1 MPVWFGIKIQTL
13 LWKTALEKRG
23 KRPVFQSW
31 FRVNR
36 KICIL
41 VNIWLRLGDKICYCG
56 GMENQ
61 FVHLRTHTRLS
72 MGVGTIQVK
81 ELPELCAAAGMS
93 ACALTD
99 TNLMSGCAEFSDV
112 MPSKKLQPI
121 IGVEISLNHH
131 NIDPKILR
139 ASSLSKIELLAQN
152 HTGYLNLCE
161 LSRIM
166 YMRTENHHLGP
177 YITFDELASHAT
189 GVICLSGA
197 HTGPIGMA
205 LLNTQDAQARIYA
218 EQFVSIFGDRFYME
232 IQRHG
237 LVDEIKTEPGF
248 LKLARELNI
257 PIVATNDVM
266 FASSSDYE
274 AEDALSCVLGQTK
287 VIDPDRPRKSSE
299 QYFKSPE
306 EMLELFS
313 DLPEAYENTVEI
325 ARRCGFMVNVH
336 EKPLLPRFGDD
347 LENECQMLRDHTMSG
362 LTARMQEQGI
372 TDTQPYFDQA
382 EFELGVIIN
391 MGFPGYFLIVADYID
406 WCRKND
412 VLTGPGRGS
421 GAGSIVAWALGIT
434 HVNPLK
440 YGLLFERF
448 LNPDRISMP
457 DFDVDFE
464 PTGIERVL
472 AYICDK
478 YGHDSVCRIIT
489 FGSLQARGAIRD
501 IGRVYGIPYS
511 KSDRLSKLIPQDAKK
526 LKDAVDASSE
536 MQYILQTDNDMNK
549 VVSIAEEL
557 EGSIRNLGQHACG
570 VVIGDRPT
578 TKIAPVYRDPANPLP
593 SCQFDGH
600 YLESAGLIKFDFL
613 GLETLVVLKYAVRLI
628 QQTRGI
634 NIDLD
639 KIPVDDAK
647 TMDLWQR
654 GLTEGIFQFDAPFV
668 QQTLRKMR
676 PTSFLEISALN
687 ALNRPG
693 PIAFIPQFIA
703 RMHGEEKIEYVHP
716 KAEPI
721 LKETYGI
728 IVYQEQ
734 VMMLTR
740 ALAGF
745 TRGQS
750 DTVRKAMGKK
760 KLELLAQLEIQF
772 LDGCEKENTLNREQ
786 AKDLWEKFKE
796 FAKYAFNKSHAI
808 AYSIVANQ
816 CAYLKANFTPE
827 FLAASM
833 SSNLNDTDQL
843 ALFVDDAKANFN
855 ITIVPPDIN
864 ASESLFTV
872 RDGKIIYALAAIKGV
887 GTAATDAIVAER
899 NAHGKF
905 KNLTDFAKRCAPIMN
920 KRILEAFARVGVL
933 DSLCPNRAAIFMNAD
948 AILLYAS
955 KSKDGA
961 NSLSLFANT
970 IEDDV
975 ADDRLLKNL
984 PRTAP
989 WTFGQRLENELMALG
1004 FYISAHPLDQ
1014 YKHLIQRAKL
1024 ATSATLI
1031 DLGDRKPVQIA
1042 ANVNSFSRRRT
1053 KTGKDM
1059 ITINA
1064 SDSFGNI
1071 DAVAFGES
1079 AAIFGQ
1085 MLAGENVVLI
1095 SGKTS
1100 ARDDRVSIFVD
1111 SIIPL
1116 TQWVAKVARKLTLD
1130 IYTKDVLPSVK
1141 KALGSLPHGGTRV
1154 VLILH
1159 GADKTASIALPT
1171 GVELG
1176 ATTAK
1181 DLIALGIKVEI
1192 E

>member
-1 MPVWFGIKIQTL
+1 
-13 LWKTALEKRG
+13 
-23 KRPVFQSW
+23 
-31 FRVNR
+31 
-36 KICIL
+36 
-41 VNIWLRLGDKICYCG
+41 
-56 GMENQ
+56 MENQ
-61 FVHLRTHTRLS
+61 FVHLRTHSRFS
-72 MGVGTIQVK
+72 VGASTLKVK
-81 ELPELCAAAGMS
+81 DIPNLCNNLGMT

-112 MPSKKLQPI
+112 MPKNKVQPI
-121 IGVEISLNHH
+121 IGIEISLNQH
-131 NIDPKILR
+131 NADPKILR
-139 ASSLSKIELLAQN
+139 AGSLARIVLLAQN
-152 HTGYLNLCE
+152 HEGYLNLCE
-161 LSRIM
+161 LNRIM
-166 YMRTENHHLGP
+166 YMREENRHLGP
-177 YITFDELASHAT
+177 YITFDDLENHKNGL
-189 GVICLSGA
+189 ICLSGA
-197 HTGPIGMA
+197 QTGPIGMA
-205 LLNTQDAQARIYA
+205 LLNMQNEQAYIYA
-218 EQFVSIFGDRFYME
+218 KRFVDLFGDKFYME

-237 LVDEIKTEPGF
+237 LEEEIKTEPDF
-248 LKLARELNI
+248 LKIAQDLNI
-257 PIVATNDVM
+257 PIVATNDVS
-266 FASSSDYE
+266 FATNNDYE
-274 AEDALSCVLGQTK
+274 TADALSCVLGQTK
-287 VIDPDRPRKSSE
+287 VIDPERPRKSSE
-299 QYFKSPE
+299 QYFKSSD
-306 EMLELFS
+306 EMADLFS
-313 DLPEAYENTVEI
+313 DLPEAVENTVVI
-325 ARRCGFMVNVH
+325 SKRCSFLVNVH
-336 EKPLLPRFGDD
+336 EKPLLPRFGND
-347 LENECQMLRDHTMSG
+347 LEQECQMLRDHTMTG
-362 LTARMQEQGI
+362 LAKKLEQHGI
-372 TDTQPYFDQA
+372 TDTKPYYEQA

-406 WCRKND
+406 WCRKHD
-412 VLTGPGRGS
+412 ILTGPGRGS

-434 HVNPLK
+434 HVDPLK

-511 KSDRLSKLIPQDAKK
+511 KSDRLSKLIPQDAKT
-526 LKDAVDASSE
+526 LKDAVESSSE
-536 MQYILQTDNDMNK
+536 IQTILNTDEDMNK
-549 VVSIAEEL
+549 VVHIAEDL
-557 EGSIRNLGQHACG
+557 EGALRNLGQHACG

-613 GLETLVVLKYAVRLI
+613 GLETLAVLKYALKLI

-639 KIPVDDAK
+639 KIPTDDEK
-647 TMDLWQR
+647 TMKLWQS
-654 GLTEGIFQFDAPFV
+654 GMTEGIFQFDAPFV

-703 RMHGEEKIEYVHP
+703 RMHGDEKVEYVHP
-716 KAEPI
+716 RAEPI

-734 VMMLTR
+734 VMQLTR

-750 DTVRKAMGKK
+750 DNVRKAMGKK
-760 KLELLAQLEIQF
+760 IVKMLDELEGKFYE
-772 LDGCEKENTLNREQ
+772 GCEKEQTLNREE

-816 CAYLKANFTPE
+816 CAYLKANYTPE
-827 FLAASM
+827 FIAASM

-843 ALFVDDAKANFN
+843 ALFVDDAKTNFG
-855 ITIVPPDIN
+855 IQIVAPDIN
-864 ASESLFTV
+864 ESESLFTV
-872 RDGKIIYALAAIKGV
+872 RNGKIIYGLAAIKGV
-887 GTAATDAIVAER
+887 GTVATDAIVAER
-899 NAHGKF
+899 NANGKF
-905 KNLTDFAKRCAPIMN
+905 KNLTDFAKRCAPIVN
-920 KRILEAFARVGVL
+920 KRILEAFAKVGVL
-933 DSLCPNRAAIFMNAD
+933 DSLEPNRAAIFMNAD
-948 AILLYAS
+948 AILTYAS
-955 KSKDGA
+955 KSKEGA

-975 ADDRLLKNL
+975 AEDRLKKNL
-984 PRTAP
+984 PNTTL
-989 WTFGQRLENELMALG
+989 WTFGQRLENELSALG

-1014 YKHLIQRAKL
+1014 YKHLIARAKL
-1024 ATSATLI
+1024 TTSASLA
-1031 DLGDRKPVQIA
+1031 DVGDRKLVQIA

-1071 DAVAFGES
+1071 DAVAFGDS
-1079 AAIFGQ
+1079 ASEFAQI
-1085 MLAGENVVLI
+1085 LSKETVVLI
-1095 SGKTS
+1095 SGKS
-1100 ARDDRVSIFVD
+1100 SNRDDRISVFVD

-1116 TQWVAKVARKLTLD
+1116 TQWVAKIAKKITLD
-1130 IYTKDVLPSVK
+1130 IYDKSVLSDVK
-1141 KALGSLPHGGTRV
+1141 KALSALKTGMTKV
-1154 VLILH
+1154 VLNLH
-1159 GADKTASIALPT
+1159 AKDKVATMQLT
-1171 GVELG
+1171 GGVELG
-1176 ATTAK
+1176 ATTAG
-1181 DLIALGIKVEI
+1181 DLVNLGIRVGI

>member
-1 MPVWFGIKIQTL
+1 
-13 LWKTALEKRG
+13 
-23 KRPVFQSW
+23 
-31 FRVNR
+31 
-36 KICIL
+36 
-41 VNIWLRLGDKICYCG
+41 
-56 GMENQ
+56 MESQ
-61 FVHLRTHTRLS
+61 FVHLRTHSRFS
-72 MGVGTIQVK
+72 VGASTLTIK
-81 ELPELCAAAGMS
+81 AIPELCRAAGMP

-99 TNLMSGCAEFSDV
+99 TNLMSGAAEFSDL
-112 MPSKKLQPI
+112 MPKNKVQPI
-121 IGVEISLNHH
+121 IGIEISLNHH
-131 NIDPKILR
+131 TVDPKILR
-139 ASSLSKIELLAQN
+139 AESLSKIVLLAQN
-152 HTGYLNLCE
+152 HDGYLNLCE

-166 YMRTENHHLGP
+166 YMRGDNHHLGP
-177 YITFDELASHAT
+177 YISWDELASHAV

-205 LLNTQDAQARIYA
+205 LLNNQDAAARDLAARFI
-218 EQFVSIFGDRFYME
+218 EIFGNRFYIE

-237 LVDEIKTEPGF
+237 LEAEIKTEPGF
-248 LKLARELNI
+248 LSLAREMNI
-257 PIVATNDVM
+257 PIVATNDVC
-266 FASSSDYE
+266 FASDQDYE
-274 AEDALSCVLGQTK
+274 AADALGCVLGQTK
-287 VIDPDRPRKSSE
+287 VIDPARTRKSSE
-299 QYFKSPE
+299 QYFKSSE
-306 EMLELFS
+306 QMAELFS
-313 DLPEAYENTVEI
+313 DLPEAIENTVVI
-325 ARRCGFMVNVH
+325 AQRCGFMVNVH

-347 LENECQMLRDHTMSG
+347 LEAECKMLRDNTMNG
-362 LTARMQEQGI
+362 LAERLKQHKI
-372 TDTQPYFDQA
+372 TDTAPYYEQA
-382 EFELGVIIN
+382 EFELNVIIG

-434 HVNPLK
+434 HVDPLK

-501 IGRVYGIPYS
+501 IGRVFGMPYS
-511 KSDRLSKLIPQDAKK
+511 KSDRLSKLIPQDAKT
-526 LKDAVDASSE
+526 LKVAVDSSDE
-536 MQYILQTDNDMNK
+536 IQAILQNDEDMNK
-549 VVSIAEEL
+549 VVTIAEEL
-557 EGSIRNLGQHACG
+557 EGSLRNLGQHACG

-613 GLETLVVLKYAVRLI
+613 GLETLVVLKYATRLI

-639 KIPVDDAK
+639 KIPTDDEK
-647 TMDLWQR
+647 TMKLWQA
-654 GLTEGIFQFDAPFV
+654 GLTEGIFQFDATFV

-703 RMHGEEKIEYVHP
+703 RMHGEEPIEYVHP

-721 LKETYGI
+721 LKESYGI

-760 KLELLAQLEIQF
+760 KLDLLAELEVKF
-772 LDGCEKENTLNREQ
+772 LDGCEAEQTLDRAT

-816 CAYLKANFTPE
+816 CAYLKANYTPE

-843 ALFVDDAKANFN
+843 AIFVDDAKSNFN
-855 ITIVPPDIN
+855 IQIVAPDIN
-864 ASESLFTV
+864 QSESLFTV
-872 RDGKIIYALAAIKGV
+872 KGGKIIYGLAAIKGV
-887 GTAATDAIVAER
+887 GTQATDAIVAER
-899 NAHGKF
+899 NANGKF
-905 KNLTDFAKRCAPIMN
+905 KNLTDFAKRCAPIIN
-920 KRILEAFARVGVL
+920 KRILEAFAKVGVL
-933 DSLCPNRAAIFMNAD
+933 DSLESNRAAIYMNAD
-948 AILLYAS
+948 AILSYAS
-955 KSKDGA
+955 KSRDGI

-970 IEDDV
+970 VEDDV
-975 ADDRLLKNL
+975 TEDRLRKNL

-989 WTFGQRLENELMALG
+989 WTFGQRLENEQSALG

-1014 YKHLIQRAKL
+1014 YKHLIQRNNL
-1024 ATSATLI
+1024 ATSASL
-1031 DLGDRKPVQIA
+1031 DKLGDRKPVQIA
-1042 ANVNSFSRRRT
+1042 ATVASFARRRT

-1071 DAVAFGES
+1071 DAVAFGAS
-1079 AAIFGQ
+1079 AAEFAQI
-1085 MLAGENVVLI
+1085 LSTENVVII

-1111 SIIPL
+1111 AITPL
-1116 TQWVAKVARKLTLD
+1116 AQWVARVAGKMTLD
-1130 IYTKDVLPSVK
+1130 IWDGAVLPEVK
-1141 KALGSLPHGGTRV
+1141 KVLTTLPRGRTRV
-1154 VLILH
+1154 QLNLH
-1159 GADKTASIALPT
+1159 ATDKVASLALPG

-1176 ATTAK
+1176 ANTAT
-1181 DLIALGIKVEI
+1181 DLVGLGIKVEV

>member
-1 MPVWFGIKIQTL
+1 
-13 LWKTALEKRG
+13 
-23 KRPVFQSW
+23 
-31 FRVNR
+31 
-36 KICIL
+36 
-41 VNIWLRLGDKICYCG
+41 
-56 GMENQ
+56 MESQ
-61 FVHLRTHTRLS
+61 FIHLRTHSRFS
-72 MGVGTIQVK
+72 VGASTLRVK
-81 ELPELCAAAGMS
+81 DIPALCLAAGMS

-112 MPSKKLQPI
+112 MPKNKVQPI
-121 IGVEISLNHH
+121 IGLEVSLNHH
-131 NIDPKILR
+131 SADPKILR
-139 ASSLSKIELLAQN
+139 AGSLSRVVLLAQN
-152 HTGYLNLCE
+152 HAGYLNLCD
-161 LSRIM
+161 LNRIM
-166 YMRTENHHLGP
+166 YMRGDNHHLGP
-177 YITFDELASHAT
+177 YITFDELAAHSD
-189 GVICLSGA
+189 GLICLSGA
-197 HTGPIGMA
+197 HTGAIGQA
-205 LLNTQDAQARIYA
+205 LLNNQESQAQIHARH
-218 EQFVSIFGDRFYME
+218 FLDIFGDRFYME
-232 IQRHG
+232 LQRHG
-237 LVDEIKTEPGF
+237 FPEQEKTEPGF
-248 LKLARELNI
+248 LKLALDMNI
-257 PIVATNDVM
+257 PIVATNDVC
-266 FASSSDYE
+266 FAAPENYE
-274 AEDALSCVLGQTK
+274 SADALGCVLGQTK
-287 VIDPDRPRKSSE
+287 VIDPERPRKSSE
-299 QYFKSPE
+299 QYFKSPQQ
-306 EMLELFS
+306 MVELFA
-313 DLPEAYENTVEI
+313 DLPEAVENTVNI
-325 ARRCGFMVNVH
+325 AQRCGFMVNVH
-336 EKPLLPRFGDD
+336 ERPLLPRFGDD
-347 LENECQMLRDHTMSG
+347 LETECQMLRDNTMSG
-362 LTARMQEQGI
+362 LAERLRQHNI
-372 TDTQPYFDQA
+372 TDTEPYYEQA
-382 EFELGVIIN
+382 EFELQVIIG

-434 HVNPLK
+434 HVNPLQ

-501 IGRVYGIPYS
+501 IGRVYGMPYS
-511 KSDRLSKLIPQDAKK
+511 KSDRLSKLIPQDAKT
-526 LKDAVDASSE
+526 LKDAVETSTEIQD
-536 MQYILQTDNDMNK
+536 ILDNDDDMRK
-549 VVSIAEEL
+549 VVTVAEEL
-557 EGSIRNLGQHACG
+557 EGSLRNLGQHACG

-578 TKIAPVYRDPANPLP
+578 TQIAPVYRDPANPLP

-613 GLETLVVLKYAVRLI
+613 GLETLVVLKYATRLI
-628 QQTRGI
+628 AKTRGI

-647 TMDLWQR
+647 TMALWQK
-654 GLTEGIFQFDAPFV
+654 GLTEGIFQFDAQFV
-668 QQTLRKMR
+668 QQTLRKMH

-703 RMHGEEKIEYVHP
+703 RMHGDEPVEFVHP

-734 VMMLTR
+734 VMQLTR

-750 DTVRKAMGKK
+750 DNVRKAMGKK
-760 KLELLAQLEIQF
+760 IAKMMDELEVKF
-772 LDGCEKENTLNREQ
+772 LDGCEEQKTLDRVT

-816 CAYLKANFTPE
+816 CAYLKANYPAE

-843 ALFVDDAKANFN
+843 AIFVDDAKTNFN
-855 ITIVPPDIN
+855 IPIVAPDIN
-864 ASESLFTV
+864 ESESLFTV
-872 RDGKIIYALAAIKGV
+872 RDGKIIYGLAAIKGV

-899 NAHGKF
+899 NANGKF
-905 KNLTDFAKRCAPIMN
+905 KNLTDFAKRCAPIIN
-920 KRILEAFARVGVL
+920 KRILEAFAKVGVL
-933 DSLCPNRAAIFMNAD
+933 DTLESNRAAVYMNAD
-948 AILLYAS
+948 AILSYAS
-955 KSKDGA
+955 KSRDGG

-970 IEDDV
+970 VEDDV
-975 ADDRLLKNL
+975 SENRLQKNL

-989 WTFGQRLENELMALG
+989 WTFGQRLENELSALG

-1014 YKHLIQRAKL
+1014 YKHLIARAKL
-1024 ATSATLI
+1024 ATSATLEA
-1031 DLGDRKPVQIA
+1031 LGDRKPVQIA

-1079 AAIFGQ
+1079 AAAFAQI
-1085 MLAGENVVLI
+1085 LSGENVVLI

-1111 SIIPL
+1111 SIAPL
-1116 TQWVAKVARKLTLD
+1116 SQWMARIAKKMTLD
-1130 IYTKDVLPSVK
+1130 IWDSAVLADVK
-1141 KALGSLPHGGTRV
+1141 KALDVLPRGHTQV
-1154 VLILH
+1154 FLNLH
-1159 GADKTASIALPT
+1159 AADKIASLALPNL
-1171 GVELG
+1171 VELS
-1176 ATTAK
+1176 ANTAG
-1181 DLIALGIKVEI
+1181 DLVALGIRVEI

>member
-1 MPVWFGIKIQTL
+1 MQ
-13 LWKTALEKRG
+13 
-23 KRPVFQSW
+23 
-31 FRVNR
+31 
-36 KICIL
+36 
-41 VNIWLRLGDKICYCG
+41 
-56 GMENQ
+56 Q
-61 FVHLRTHTRLS
+61 FIHLRTHSRFS
-72 MGVGTIQVK
+72 VGASTLTIK
-81 ELPELCAAAGMS
+81 NIPSLCLAAEMP

-112 MPSKKLQPI
+112 MPKNKLQPI
-121 IGVEISLNHH
+121 IGIEISLNQH
-131 NIDPKILR
+131 NADPKILR
-139 ASSLSKIELLAQN
+139 STSLSKIVLLAQN
-152 HTGYLNLCE
+152 HTGYLNLCT
-161 LSRIM
+161 LNRIM

-177 YITFDELASHAT
+177 YISFDELEQNAA
-189 GVICLSGA
+189 GLICLSGA

-205 LLNTQDAQARIYA
+205 LLNNQEGQAIDYTKKLL
-218 EQFVSIFGDRFYME
+218 EIFQDRFYME

-237 LVDEIKTEPGF
+237 LEEEIKTEPGF
-248 LKLARELNI
+248 LKIARDLNV
-257 PIVATNDVM
+257 PIVATNDVC
-266 FASSSDYE
+266 FAADTDYE
-274 AEDALSCVLGQTK
+274 SADALGCVLGQTK
-287 VIDPDRPRKSSE
+287 VIDPERPRKSSE
-299 QYFKSPE
+299 QYFKSYQQMSE
-306 EMLELFS
+306 IFS
-313 DLPEAYENTVEI
+313 DLPEAIENTVVI
-325 ARRCGFMVNVH
+325 SQRCGFMVNVH

-347 LENECQMLRDHTMSG
+347 LETECQMLRDNTMNG
-362 LTARMQEQGI
+362 LKRRLEQHGI
-372 TDTQPYFDQA
+372 TDTQPYYDQA
-382 EFELGVIIN
+382 EFELGVIIG

-434 HVNPLK
+434 NVDPLK

-501 IGRVYGIPYS
+501 IGRVYGLPYS
-511 KSDRLSKLIPQDAKK
+511 KSDRLSKLIPQDAKT
-526 LKDAVDASSE
+526 LKDAVGMSTEIQD
-536 MQYILQTDNDMNK
+536 ILNNDQDLNK
-549 VVSIAEEL
+549 VVTVAEEL
-557 EGSIRNLGQHACG
+557 EGSLRNLGQHACG

-613 GLETLVVLKYAVRLI
+613 GLETLVVLKYATRLI

-639 KIPVDDAK
+639 QIPTDDPK
-647 TMDLWQR
+647 TMKLWQA

-668 QQTLRKMR
+668 QQTLRKMH

-703 RMHGEEKIEYVHP
+703 RMHGEEEIEYVHP

-734 VMMLTR
+734 VMQLTR

-750 DTVRKAMGKK
+750 DNVRKAMGKK
-760 KLELLAQLEIQF
+760 IIKMLDELEGKFYE
-772 LDGCEKENTLNREQ
+772 GCEKEQTLDRAT

-816 CAYLKANFTPE
+816 CAYLKANYTPE

-843 ALFVDDAKANFN
+843 AIFVDDAKTNFG
-855 ITIVPPDIN
+855 IQIVAPDIN
-864 ASESLFTV
+864 QSESLFTV
-872 RDGKIIYALAAIKGV
+872 RDGKIVYGLAALKGV
-887 GTAATDAIVAER
+887 GTVATDAIVAER
-899 NAHGKF
+899 NANGRF
-905 KNLTDFAKRCAPIMN
+905 KNLTDFAKRCAPIVN
-920 KRILEAFARVGVL
+920 KRILEAFAKTGVL
-933 DSLCPNRAAIFMNAD
+933 DSLEPNRAKIYMNAD
-948 AILLYAS
+948 AILSYAA
-955 KSKDGA
+955 KSRDGS
-961 NSLSLFANT
+961 NVLSLFANT
-970 IEDDV
+970 VEDDV
-975 ADDRLLKNL
+975 DEDRLHKNL
-984 PRTAP
+984 PDTIP
-989 WTFGQRLENELMALG
+989 WTFSQKLENELSALG

-1014 YKHLIQRAKL
+1014 YKHLIKKHNL
-1024 ATSATLI
+1024 ITSA
-1031 DLGDRKPVQIA
+1031 DLAKVGDRKPVQVA

-1053 KTGKDM
+1053 KTGKEM

-1071 DAVAFGES
+1071 DAVAFGD
-1079 AAIFGQ
+1079 AAIEFSQ
-1085 MLAGENVVLI
+1085 ILSGESVVLI
-1095 SGKTS
+1095 SGKS
-1100 ARDDRVSIFVD
+1100 SNRDDRVSIFVD
-1111 SIIPL
+1111 SITPL
-1116 TQWVAKVARKLTLD
+1116 AEWVAKIAKKITLD
-1130 IYTKDVLPSVK
+1130 IRNQGVLQDVK
-1141 KALGSLPHGGTRV
+1141 KALVALPRGYTRV
-1154 VLILH
+1154 ELVLH
-1159 GADKTASIALPT
+1159 GAEKVATIALPG

-1176 ATTAK
+1176 KTTIA
-1181 DLIALGIKVEI
+1181 DLSALGLRAEVE
-1192 E
+1192 

>member
-1 MPVWFGIKIQTL
+1 M
-13 LWKTALEKRG
+13 E
-23 KRPVFQSW
+23 
-31 FRVNR
+31 R
-36 KICIL
+36 KFI
-41 VNIWLRLGDKICYCG
+41 
-56 GMENQ
+56 
-61 FVHLRTHTRLS
+61 HLRTHSRFSIGASTLK
-72 MGVGTIQVK
+72 VK
-81 ELPELCAAAGMS
+81 DIPDLCKALDMP

-112 MPSKKLQPI
+112 MPKNKVQPI
-121 IGVEISLNHH
+121 IGIEISLNQH
-131 NIDPKILR
+131 NADPKILR
-139 ASSLSKIELLAQN
+139 ANAISKIVLLAQN
-152 HTGYLNLCE
+152 HEGYLNLCE
-161 LSRIM
+161 LNRIM
-166 YMRTENHHLGP
+166 YMREDNHHLGP
-177 YITFDELASHAT
+177 YITFDELKARSA
-189 GVICLSGA
+189 GIICLSGA

-205 LLNTQDAQARIYA
+205 ILNAQNELAYTYA
-218 EQFVSIFGDRFYME
+218 KQFLEIFGNRFYME

-237 LVDEIKTEPGF
+237 LEDEIKTEPEF
-248 LKLARELNI
+248 LKIAQDLNI
-257 PIVATNDVM
+257 PIVATNDVA
-266 FASSSDYE
+266 FAADTDYE
-274 AEDALSCVLGQTK
+274 AADALSCVLGQTK

-299 QYFKSPE
+299 QFFKSSE
-306 EMLELFS
+306 QMAELFS
-313 DLPEAYENTVEI
+313 DLPEAIENTVI
-325 ARRCGFMVNVH
+325 ISTRCAFFVNVH
-336 EKPLLPRFGDD
+336 ERPLLPRFGND
-347 LENECQMLRDHTMSG
+347 LEQECQMLRDHTMTG
-362 LTARMQEQGI
+362 LAKNLEQHGI
-372 TDTQPYFDQA
+372 TDTAPYYEQA

-412 VLTGPGRGS
+412 ILTGPGRGS

-511 KSDRLSKLIPQDAKK
+511 KSDRLSKLIPQDAKT
-526 LKDAVDASSE
+526 LKIAVDSSPE
-536 MQYILQTDNDMNK
+536 IQAILQTDEDMDK
-549 VVSIAEEL
+549 VVHVAEDL
-557 EGSIRNLGQHACG
+557 EGSLRNLGQHACG

-578 TKIAPVYRDPANPLP
+578 TKIAPVYRDPANQLP

-613 GLETLVVLKYAVRLI
+613 GLETLAVLKYAIKLI

-639 KIPVDDAK
+639 KIPTDDEK
-647 TMDLWQR
+647 TMRLWQA

-668 QQTLRKMR
+668 QQTLRKMH

-703 RMHGEEKIEYVHP
+703 RMHGDEKVEYVHP
-716 KAEPI
+716 RAEPI

-734 VMMLTR
+734 VMQLTR

-750 DTVRKAMGKK
+750 DNVRKAMGKK
-760 KLELLAQLEIQF
+760 IAKMLDELEGKF
-772 LDGCEKENTLNREQ
+772 YDGCEKEQTLNREE
-786 AKDLWEKFKE
+786 AKELWEKFKE

-816 CAYLKANFTPE
+816 CAYLKANYTPE

-843 ALFVDDAKANFN
+843 ALFVDDAKANFG
-855 ITIVPPDIN
+855 IQIVAPDIN
-864 ASESLFTV
+864 QSESLFTV
-872 RDGKIIYALAAIKGV
+872 KNGKIVYGLAAIKGV
-887 GTAATDAIVAER
+887 GTVATDAIVAER
-899 NAHGKF
+899 NANGKF

-920 KRILEAFARVGVL
+920 KRILEAFAKVGVL
-933 DSLCPNRAAIFMNAD
+933 DSLEPNRAAIFMNAD
-948 AILLYAS
+948 AILSYAS

-975 ADDRLLKNL
+975 AEDRLKKNL
-984 PRTAP
+984 PNTP
-989 WTFGQRLENELMALG
+989 SWTFGQRLENELSALG

-1014 YKHLIQRAKL
+1014 YKHLISRAKL
-1024 ATSATLI
+1024 ATSATLES
-1031 DLGDRKPVQIA
+1031 LGDRKPVNIA

-1064 SDSFGNI
+1064 SDSYGNI
-1071 DAVAFGES
+1071 DAIAFGQS
-1079 AAIFGQ
+1079 AADFAQI
-1085 MLAGENVVLI
+1085 LSNDSVVLI

-1100 ARDDRVSIFVD
+1100 NRDDRVSVFVD
-1111 SIIPL
+1111 SIMPL
-1116 TQWVAKVARKLTLD
+1116 SQWVAKIAKKITLD
-1130 IYTKDVLPSVK
+1130 IYSKEVLADVK
-1141 KALGSLPHGGTRV
+1141 KAIVALKPGNTRV
-1154 VLILH
+1154 VLNLH
-1159 GADKTASIALPT
+1159 AADKVAAMALPG

-1176 ATTAK
+1176 ATTAN
-1181 DLIALGIKVEI
+1181 DFVNLGIKVEI

>member
-1 MPVWFGIKIQTL
+1 MQ
-13 LWKTALEKRG
+13 
-23 KRPVFQSW
+23 
-31 FRVNR
+31 
-36 KICIL
+36 
-41 VNIWLRLGDKICYCG
+41 
-56 GMENQ
+56 Q
-61 FVHLRTHTRLS
+61 FIHLRTHSRFS
-72 MGVGTIQVK
+72 VGASTLTIK
-81 ELPELCAAAGMS
+81 NIPSLCLAANMS

-112 MPSKKLQPI
+112 MPKNKLQPI

-131 NIDPKILR
+131 NVDPKILR
-139 ASSLSKIELLAQN
+139 SESLSKIVLLAQN
-152 HTGYLNLCE
+152 HNGYLNLCD
-161 LSRIM
+161 LNRIM

-177 YITFDELASHAT
+177 YISFDELERYSD
-189 GVICLSGA
+189 GLICLSGA
-197 HTGPIGMA
+197 HTGPIGMT
-205 LLNTQDAQARIYA
+205 LLNNQEEQAVIYA
-218 EQFVSIFGDRFYME
+218 KKFLDIFGNRFYIE

-237 LVDEIKTEPGF
+237 LEEEIKTEPGF
-248 LKLARELNI
+248 LKIARDLNI
-257 PIVATNDVM
+257 PIVATNDVC
-266 FASSSDYE
+266 FAADTDYE
-274 AEDALSCVLGQTK
+274 SADALGCVLGQTK
-287 VIDPDRPRKSSE
+287 VIDPERPRKSSE
-299 QYFKSPE
+299 QYFKSYE
-306 EMLELFS
+306 QMAEIFS
-313 DLPEAYENTVEI
+313 DLPEAIENTVVI
-325 ARRCGFMVNVH
+325 SQRCGFMVNVH

-347 LENECQMLRDHTMSG
+347 LEAECQMLRDNTMNG
-362 LTARMQEQGI
+362 LKRRLEQHGI
-372 TDTQPYFDQA
+372 TDTKPYYDQA
-382 EFELGVIIN
+382 EFELGVIIG

-434 HVNPLK
+434 NVDPLK

-501 IGRVYGIPYS
+501 IGRVYGLPYS
-511 KSDRLSKLIPQDAKK
+511 KSDRLSKLIPQDAKT
-526 LKDAVDASSE
+526 LKDAVGMSTEIQD
-536 MQYILQTDNDMNK
+536 ILNNDQDLNK
-549 VVSIAEEL
+549 VVTVAEEL
-557 EGSIRNLGQHACG
+557 EGSLRNLGQHACG

-578 TKIAPVYRDPANPLP
+578 TKIAPVYRDPANQLP
-593 SCQFDGH
+593 SCQYDGH

-613 GLETLVVLKYAVRLI
+613 GLETLVVLKYATRLI

-639 KIPVDDAK
+639 KIPTDDPK
-647 TMDLWQR
+647 TMKLWQA

-668 QQTLRKMR
+668 QQTLRKMH

-703 RMHGEEKIEYVHP
+703 RMHGEEEIEYVHP

-734 VMMLTR
+734 VMQLTR

-750 DTVRKAMGKK
+750 DNVRKAMGKK
-760 KLELLAQLEIQF
+760 IIKMLDELEGKFYE
-772 LDGCEKENTLNREQ
+772 GCEKEQTLDRAT

-816 CAYLKANFTPE
+816 CAYLKANYTPE

-843 ALFVDDAKANFN
+843 AIFVDDAKSNFG
-855 ITIVPPDIN
+855 IQIVAPDIN
-864 ASESLFTV
+864 QSESLFTV
-872 RDGKIIYALAAIKGV
+872 RDGKIVYGLAALKGV
-887 GTAATDAIVAER
+887 GTVATDAIVAER
-899 NAHGKF
+899 NANGRF

-920 KRILEAFARVGVL
+920 KRILEAFAKTGVL
-933 DSLCPNRAAIFMNAD
+933 DSLEPNRAKIYMNAD
-948 AILLYAS
+948 AILAYAA
-955 KSKDGA
+955 KSRDG
-961 NSLSLFANT
+961 SGMLSLFANT
-970 IEDDV
+970 VEDDV
-975 ADDRLLKNL
+975 DEDRLHKNL
-984 PRTAP
+984 PDTTP
-989 WTFGQRLENELMALG
+989 WTFSQKLEHELSALG

-1014 YKHLIQRAKL
+1014 YKHLIKKHNL
-1024 ATSATLI
+1024 TTSATLATI
-1031 DLGDRKPVQIA
+1031 GDRKQVQIA
-1042 ANVNSFSRRRT
+1042 ANVNSFGRRRT
-1053 KTGKDM
+1053 KTGKEM
-1059 ITINA
+1059 ITVNA

-1071 DAVAFGES
+1071 DAVAFGD
-1079 AAIFGQ
+1079 AAIEFSQ
-1085 MLAGENVVLI
+1085 ILSNETVVLI
-1095 SGKTS
+1095 SGKS
-1100 ARDDRVSIFVD
+1100 SNRDDRVSVFID
-1111 SIIPL
+1111 SIMPL
-1116 TQWVAKVARKLTLD
+1116 SQWVAKIAKKLTLD
-1130 IYTKDVLPSVK
+1130 IRNQSVLQDVK
-1141 KALGSLPHGGTRV
+1141 KALVALPRGFTAV
-1154 VLILH
+1154 ELVLH
-1159 GADKTASIALPT
+1159 GAEKVATIALPG

-1176 ATTAK
+1176 ATTVA
-1181 DLIALGIKVEI
+1181 DLTALGLRAEVE
-1192 E
+1192 

>member
-1 MPVWFGIKIQTL
+1 
-13 LWKTALEKRG
+13 
-23 KRPVFQSW
+23 
-31 FRVNR
+31 
-36 KICIL
+36 
-41 VNIWLRLGDKICYCG
+41 
-56 GMENQ
+56 METQ
-61 FVHLRTHTRLS
+61 FIHLRTHSRFS
-72 MGVGTIQVK
+72 VGASTLTIK
-81 ELPELCAAAGMS
+81 AIPELCKAAGMT

-99 TNLMSGCAEFSDV
+99 TNMMSGAAELSDL
-112 MPSKKLQPI
+112 MPKNKLQPI

-131 NIDPKILR
+131 TADPKILR
-139 ASSLSKIELLAQN
+139 MESLSKIVLLAQN
-152 HTGYLNLCE
+152 HEGYLNLCE

-166 YMRTENHHLGP
+166 YMRSENHHLGP
-177 YITFDELASHAT
+177 YVSWDELATHSA

-197 HTGPIGMA
+197 QTGPLGMA
-205 LLNTQDAQARIYA
+205 LLNNQEDAARAYA
-218 EQFVSIFGDRFYME
+218 RHFVEILGDRFYIE

-237 LVDEIKTEPGF
+237 LEPEIKTEAGF
-248 LKLARELNI
+248 LDIAKDINI
-257 PIVATNDVM
+257 PIVATNDVC
-266 FASSSDYE
+266 FAAVEDYE
-274 AEDALSCVLGQTK
+274 AADALSCVLGQTK
-287 VIDPDRPRKSSE
+287 VIDPARPRKSSE
-299 QYFKSPE
+299 QYFKSPQ
-306 EMLELFS
+306 EMAELFS
-313 DLPEAYENTVEI
+313 DLPEAIENTVII
-325 ARRCGFMVNVH
+325 AQRCGFMVNVH
-336 EKPLLPRFGDD
+336 ERPLLPRFGDD
-347 LENECQMLRDHTMSG
+347 LEAECKMLRDNTMNG
-362 LTARMQEQGI
+362 LAERIKQHNI
-372 TDTQPYFDQA
+372 KDSKPYYEQA
-382 EFELGVIIN
+382 EFELQVIIG

-434 HVNPLK
+434 HVDPLK

-501 IGRVYGIPYS
+501 IGRVYSMPYS
-511 KSDRLSKLIPQDAKK
+511 KSDRFSKLIPQDAKT

-536 MQYILQTDNDMNK
+536 IQDILANDEDMNK
-549 VVSIAEEL
+549 VVRVAQEL
-557 EGSIRNLGQHACG
+557 EGSLRNLGQHACG

-593 SCQFDGH
+593 SCQYDGH

-613 GLETLVVLKYAVRLI
+613 GLETLVVLKYATRLI

-639 KIPVDDAK
+639 KIPTDDEK
-647 TMDLWQR
+647 TMKLWQA
-654 GLTEGIFQFDAPFV
+654 GMTEGIFQFDAPFV
-668 QQTLRKMR
+668 QQTLRKMH

-703 RMHGEEKIEYVHP
+703 RMHGEEPIEYVHP

-721 LKETYGI
+721 LKESYGI

-760 KLELLAQLEIQF
+760 KLDLLAQLEIKF
-772 LDGCEKENTLNREQ
+772 LDGCEAEQTLDRAT

-816 CAYLKANFTPE
+816 CAYLKANYTPE

-843 ALFVDDAKANFN
+843 SVFVDDAKTNFN
-855 ITIVPPDIN
+855 IAIVPPDIN
-864 ASESLFTV
+864 VSESLFTV
-872 RDGKIIYALAAIKGV
+872 QNGKIVYGLAAIKGV

-899 NAHGKF
+899 NANGKF

-920 KRILEAFARVGVL
+920 KRILEAFAKVGVL
-933 DSLCPNRAAIFMNAD
+933 DSLEPNRAAIYMNAD
-948 AILLYAS
+948 SILSYAS
-955 KSKDGA
+955 KSRDGG
-961 NSLSLFANT
+961 NTLSLFANT
-970 IEDDV
+970 VEDDV
-975 ADDRLLKNL
+975 AEDRLRKNL

-989 WTFGQRLENELMALG
+989 WTFSQRLENELSALG

-1014 YKHLIQRAKL
+1014 YKHLIARAGI
-1024 ATSATLI
+1024 ATSATLENM
-1031 DLGDRKPVQIA
+1031 GDRKPVQIA
-1042 ANVNSFSRRRT
+1042 VNAGSFSRRRT
-1053 KTGKDM
+1053 KSGKDM
-1059 ITINA
+1059 ITIA
-1064 SDSFGNI
+1064 ATDSYGNI

-1079 AAIFGQ
+1079 AATFYQI
-1085 MLAGENVVLI
+1085 LSNSNVVLI

-1100 ARDDRVSIFVD
+1100 VRDDRVSIFVD

-1116 TQWVAKVARKLTLD
+1116 NQWVAKVANRITLD
-1130 IYTKDVLPSVK
+1130 IWDGGVLPDVK
-1141 KALGSLPHGGTRV
+1141 KVLAALGRGRV
-1154 VLILH
+1154 RVQLNLH
-1159 GADKTASIALPT
+1159 AADKVATLALPG

-1176 ATTAK
+1176 ENTAA
-1181 DLIALGIKVEI
+1181 DLIGLGVKVEI

>member
-1 MPVWFGIKIQTL
+1 MG
-13 LWKTALEKRG
+13 
-23 KRPVFQSW
+23 
-31 FRVNR
+31 
-36 KICIL
+36 
-41 VNIWLRLGDKICYCG
+41 
-56 GMENQ
+56 NQ
-61 FVHLRTHTRLS
+61 FVHLRTHSRFSIGASTLK
-72 MGVGTIQVK
+72 VK
-81 ELPELCAAAGMS
+81 DIPDLCKNLGMT

-112 MPSKKLQPI
+112 MPKNKLQPI
-121 IGVEISLNHH
+121 IGIEISLNHH
-131 NIDPKILR
+131 TADPKILR
-139 ASSLSKIELLAQN
+139 MNSLSRIVLLAQN
-152 HTGYLNLCE
+152 HDGYLNLCE
-161 LSRIM
+161 LNRVM
-166 YMRTENHHLGP
+166 YMREDNHHLGP
-177 YITFDELASHAT
+177 YITFEELESHKN
-189 GVICLSGA
+189 GLICLSGA

-205 LLNTQDAQARIYA
+205 ILNSQSGQARSYA
-218 EQFVSIFGDRFYME
+218 KKFLDVFGDKFYIE

-237 LVDEIKTEPGF
+237 LEDEIKTEPEF
-248 LKLARELNI
+248 LKIAQELNI
-257 PIVATNDVM
+257 PIVATNDVS
-266 FASSSDYE
+266 FAMNSDYE
-274 AEDALSCVLGQTK
+274 SEDALSCVLGQTK

-299 QYFKSPE
+299 QYFKSPD
-306 EMLELFS
+306 EMTELFS
-313 DLPEAYENTVEI
+313 DLPEAIENTVI
-325 ARRCGFMVNVH
+325 ISQRCGFFVNVH
-336 EKPLLPRFGDD
+336 EKPLLPRFGND
-347 LENECQMLRDHTMSG
+347 LEQECQMLRDHTMTG
-362 LTARMQEQGI
+362 LAKKLAQHGIKDTA
-372 TDTQPYFDQA
+372 PYYEQA

-412 VLTGPGRGS
+412 ILTGPGRGS

-434 HVNPLK
+434 HVDPLK

-511 KSDRLSKLIPQDAKK
+511 KSDRLSKLIPQDAKT
-526 LKDAVDASSE
+526 LKVAVDSSPE
-536 MQYILQTDNDMNK
+536 IQEFLKNDEDMNK
-549 VVSIAEEL
+549 VVRVAEDL
-557 EGSIRNLGQHACG
+557 EGSLRNLGQHACG

-578 TKIAPVYRDPANPLP
+578 TKIAPVYRDPANQLP

-613 GLETLVVLKYAVRLI
+613 GLETLAVLKYALKLI

-634 NIDLD
+634 NVDLD
-639 KIPVDDAK
+639 KIPTDDEK
-647 TMDLWQR
+647 TMKLWQS
-654 GLTEGIFQFDAPFV
+654 GMTEGIFQFDAPFV
-668 QQTLRKMR
+668 QQTLRKMH

-703 RMHGEEKIEYVHP
+703 RMHGEEKVEYVHP
-716 KAEPI
+716 RAEPI

-734 VMMLTR
+734 VMQLTR

-750 DTVRKAMGKK
+750 DNVRKAMGKK
-760 KLELLAQLEIQF
+760 IAKMLDELEGKFYE
-772 LDGCEKENTLNREQ
+772 GCEKEQTLNREE
-786 AKDLWEKFKE
+786 AKELWEKFKE

-816 CAYLKANFTPE
+816 CAYLKANYTPE
-827 FLAASM
+827 FIAASM

-843 ALFVDDAKANFN
+843 ALFVDDAKANFG
-855 ITIVPPDIN
+855 IQIIAPDIN
-864 ASESLFTV
+864 LSESLFTV
-872 RDGKIIYALAAIKGV
+872 RDGKIIYGLAAIKGV
-887 GTAATDAIVAER
+887 GTVATDAIVAER
-899 NAHGKF
+899 NANGKF

-920 KRILEAFARVGVL
+920 KRILEAFSKVGVL
-933 DSLCPNRAAIFMNAD
+933 DSLEPNRAAIFMNAD
-948 AILLYAS
+948 AILSYAS
-955 KSKDGA
+955 KSKEGG
-961 NSLSLFANT
+961 NTLSLFANT
-970 IEDDV
+970 VEDDV
-975 ADDRLLKNL
+975 AEDRLKKNL
-984 PRTAP
+984 PNTTP
-989 WTFGQRLENELMALG
+989 WTFGQRLENELSALG

-1014 YKHLIQRAKL
+1014 YKHLIAREKL
-1024 ATSATLI
+1024 ATSTTLES
-1031 DLGDRKPVQIA
+1031 LGDRKPVRIA
-1042 ANVNSFSRRRT
+1042 VNVNSFSRRRT

-1071 DAVAFGES
+1071 DAVAFGDS
-1079 AAIFGQ
+1079 AAEFAQI
-1085 MLAGENVVLI
+1085 LSSETVVLI

-1100 ARDDRVSIFVD
+1100 NRDDRVSVFVD
-1111 SIIPL
+1111 NIIPL
-1116 TQWVAKVARKLTLD
+1116 NQWVAKIAKKITLD
-1130 IYTKDVLPSVK
+1130 IYNKDVLADVK
-1141 KALGSLPHGGTRV
+1141 KAITALKPGFTKV
-1154 VLILH
+1154 VLNLH
-1159 GADKTASIALPT
+1159 AVDKVAAMALPS

-1176 ATTAK
+1176 ANTAN
-1181 DLIALGIKVEI
+1181 DLVNLGIKVGI